1 MRKIILKNNL
11 SPGDLVM
18 LTAAVRD
25 LHLSYPDCFDTDVR
39 TSCPQLWENNPFIT
53 PLSEGDPD
61 AVRPGRGTCAGPD
74 HCLAGRGAS
83 SVTDGGGDI

>member
-25 LHLSYPDCFDTDVR
+25 LHLSYPGCFETDVR
-39 TSCPQLWENNPFIT
+39 TC
-53 PLSEGDPD
+53 
-61 AVRPGRGTCAGPD
+61 GRVG
-74 HCLAGRGAS
+74 
-83 SVTDGGGDI
+83 V